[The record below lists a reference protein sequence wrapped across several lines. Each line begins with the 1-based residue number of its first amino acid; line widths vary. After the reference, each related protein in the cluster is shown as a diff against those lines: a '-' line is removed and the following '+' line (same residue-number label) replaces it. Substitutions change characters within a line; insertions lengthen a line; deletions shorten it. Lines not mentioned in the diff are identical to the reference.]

1 MGRWLSVLVVGVLA
15 SCSSEPAS
23 LREAA
28 LASHEEAELSSA
40 RPILNVRD
48 LQASLR
54 YYDRELGFTVDWEH
68 GEPADFGSVSRGHTT
83 VFLCEG
89 CQGTPGAWLMV
100 FARDV
105 DALHEE
111 YRGTDAKIRMPPKD
125 MPWGIREMHVS
136 DLDGNVIRFGTGLD
150 ED

>member
-1 MGRWLSVLVVGVLA
+1 MGRVVSVMLLGGLMA
-15 SCSSEPAS
+15 CSSEPES

-28 LASHEEAELSSA
+28 RAVQEEAELSSP

-48 LQASLR
+48 LQDSFA
-54 YYDRELGFTVDWEH
+54 YYRDQLGFEVDWEH
-68 GEPADFGSVSRGHTT
+68 GDPPDFGSVSRGDAI

-89 CQGTPGAWLMV
+89 CQGTPGGWMMV

-105 DALHEE
+105 DALHKEFSA
-111 YRGTDAKIRMPPKD
+111 TDAKIRMTPKD

-136 DLDGNVIRFGTGLD
+136 DLDGNVIRFGTGED
-150 ED
+150 E